1 MRTDKLF
8 KNIWAWV
15 FLGCSNIKGPYIY
28 LFILKE
34 EMDLDYRSYL
44 LSIAIMRSQIK
55 PNEICYLIIFHYNN
69 NNKTSNY
76 SQNREASDYKKVS
89 KSYYSIF
96 YLTNSDDS
104 SNS

>member
-1 MRTDKLF
+1 MRINL
-8 KNIWAWV
+8 
-15 FLGCSNIKGPYIY
+15 P
-28 LFILKE
+28 
-34 EMDLDYRSYL
+34 EMGKRQFCPLDYRSYL

-89 KSYYSIF
+89 KSYYLIF